1 MIRAFLIA
9 SALVVSISACGG
21 GRLSSEPAVPGADNS
36 VTVHVQND
44 FNAGVEIS
52 TVWGGDRTRSRLGLV
67 GRGESADFTFFYRVG
82 DLRIVVGSQASRRTA
97 TSNPVAI
104 VNRMRGQTLN
114 LVIDDRFGPELYAPR
129 Q

>member
-1 MIRAFLIA
+1 MIRTFLIT

-21 GRLSSEPAVPGADNS
+21 GRLSSEPAVPGANNS

-44 FNAGVEIS
+44 FGAGVEVS
-52 TVWGGDRTRSRLGLV
+52 TLWGGNRTRTRLGLV
-67 GRGESADFTFFYRVG
+67 ARGESADFSFFYRVG
-82 DLRIVVGSQASRRTA
+82 DLRILVGSQASRRTA

-104 VNRMRGQTLN
+104 VDRMRGQTLN

-129 Q
+129 R